1 MSQIF
6 IEMTTFCVL
15 TTKYILVKLEKK
27 SLNKPSYNGSGGS
40 GRSTPEMGYSPG
52 TGNNSRAT
60 TPNQLSNSEYEKL
73 KKTTY
78 PFTEVNSNTGWPR
91 RSPSPLRSSYTD
103 ILCTAS
109 RKLRERSIPPPAP
122 LPEKLEFVR
131 GPPMSGRPPPAPA
144 RHSEQFCY
152 TFNFLS
158 LAQCSK
164 TVMTP
169 SKIEGK
175 LGQ

>member
-1 MSQIF
+1 MFSFF
-6 IEMTTFCVL
+6 IQYFIKNTWKKTWNENW
-15 TTKYILVKLEKK
+15 KKK

-60 TPNQLSNSEYEKL
+60 TPNQLSHSEYEKL

-91 RSPSPLRSSYTD
+91 RSPSPLRRSYTD

-131 GPPMSGRPPPAPA
+131 GPPLSGRPPPAPA
-144 RHSEQFCY
+144 RHSEQFCQ
-152 TFNFLS
+152 TFNFLRES
-158 LAQCSK
+158 DYG
-164 TVMTP
+164 VMTNFRV
-169 SKIEGK
+169 EGREI
-175 LGQ
+175 LS